1 MEKKPK
7 YRADGGPENSNGE
20 KRRELYSKAIRKA
33 KSAHKNRFFIEA
45 ISIWESIIADR
56 LEARRQY
63 LSPETKDKHVF
74 GTLGKNVSR
83 LRSEEATENKE
94 MFACFEKINERADG
108 RNVAVHELVKL
119 DRDNLDNNWKKRY
132 EALKKTSEAGFELSK
147 EISALVKKHNKRIKT
162 PS

>member
-56 LEARRQY
+56 LE
-63 LSPETKDKHVF
+63 DKHVF

-94 MFACFEKINERADG
+94 MFACFEKINEWADG

>member
-63 LSPETKDKHVF
+63 LAAAARE
-74 GTLGKNVSR
+74 
-83 LRSEEATENKE
+83 KE
-94 MFACFEKINERADG
+94 LAQGA
-108 RNVAVHELVKL
+108 A
-119 DRDNLDNNWKKRY
+119 
-132 EALKKTSEAGFELSK
+132 
-147 EISALVKKHNKRIKT
+147 SAAPTV
-162 PS
+162 PM